1 MILNHIINY
10 FNFIFSYDIV
20 LIPIG
25 YVLTILCTI
34 LRISWNIYNS
44 KKNKEKYTFKIFF
57 KDIFWMLFLVLISLA
72 IYITK
77 YV

>member
-25 YVLTILCTI
+25 YVFTILCTI
-34 LRISWNIYNS
+34 LRISWNIY
-44 KKNKEKYTFKIFF
+44 K
-57 KDIFWMLFLVLISLA
+57 
-72 IYITK
+72 
-77 YV
+77 